1 MPANPAPPLTRS
13 FHIGDI
19 LSITDGCLVSPR
31 HIEGVYDILNFMTGD
46 NLFTHQLPRASD
58 ECRPHLLTLHPQ
70 LSSADA
76 SGVTPDNWK
85 AWLADRVKE
94 FGETLPVTP
103 LPRGVHAFKD
113 PIDEA
118 VEMVG
123 AEKVIAVNVPTKE
136 PDNG

>member
-1 MPANPAPPLTRS
+1 MTRD

-19 LSITDGCLVSPR
+19 LSVTDGHLVSPR
-31 HIEGVYDILNFMTGD
+31 HIAGVYDILNFMTGD
-46 NLFTHQLPRASD
+46 NLFTHQLPRALG

-70 LSSADA
+70 LAKADA
-76 SGVTPDNWK
+76 SGVTAENWK

-103 LPRGVHAFKD
+103 IPKGVHAFKD

-123 AEKVIAVNVPTKE
+123 ADRVITIDPGTGR
-136 PDNG
+136 P